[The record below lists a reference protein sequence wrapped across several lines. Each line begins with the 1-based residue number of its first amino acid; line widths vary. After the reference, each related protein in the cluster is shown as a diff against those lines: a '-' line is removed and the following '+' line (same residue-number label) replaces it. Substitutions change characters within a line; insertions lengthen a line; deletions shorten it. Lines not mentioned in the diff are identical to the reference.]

1 MSNNNN
7 KKGYRIAP
15 DVKADI
21 LRRVKEDGIPV
32 SQAAKDHGLHEST
45 IYNWL
50 GVGAASAPSWAEFSR
65 LQKQNRELFEV
76 VGELTV
82 KLSQTQKKN

>member
-1 MSNNNN
+1 MTNP
-7 KKGYRIAP
+7 KKGHRIAN

-21 LRRVKEDGIPV
+21 LRRIKEEGV
-32 SQAAKDHGLHEST
+32 SVPQAAKDHGVHEST
-45 IYNWL
+45 VYGWL
-50 GVGAASAPSWAEFSR
+50 GQGAQGAPSWAEFIR
-65 LQKQNRELFEV
+65 LQKQCRELYEV

>member
-1 MSNNNN
+1 MSN
-7 KKGYRIAP
+7 KKGNRVPA

-21 LRRVKEDGIPV
+21 LRRVKEEGISV
-32 SQAAKDHGLHEST
+32 AQAAKDHGLHEST

-50 GVGAASAPSWAEFSR
+50 GGGATSAPSWGEFSR

-82 KLSQTQKKN
+82 KLSQAQKKS